1 MSISIA
7 MATFNGERFLEPQLA
22 SIAAQTRLPDEFV
35 ISDDGSSDRTLD
47 IVHTFAK
54 VAPFEVRIL
63 KKDKRLGFSDNFIFA
78 AKNTRHPLIAFCDQ
92 DDVWLPE
99 KLETGLRRIEADG
112 SLLAMHTLMRT
123 DESLNPIGRVT
134 QDIKGDSVTEPLTV
148 LPYKFGWGNTMLFRR
163 TLLEVI
169 NPAERPRQPED
180 TGPLS
185 HDRWIYALADGLGRV
200 SNIAAPLI
208 LYRQHGTNVVG
219 LEKRDVRRYFTH
231 RWIKAVPYARERL
244 VYYRAMSAVFIQI
257 AERSVLFQAQAL
269 AAAQKYASMSIPLQ
283 DRLETYD
290 GPSFAGRLAAY
301 RRCQQTQN
309 FGPLSGLKHVL
320 VGVSGLHKLVESSV
334 NNAPAPAPTSPG
346 DGSSGSAVGSA
357 GARDSVTP

>member
-1 MSISIA
+1 MSVSIA
-7 MATFNGERFLEPQLA
+7 MATFNGERFLEAQLA
-22 SIAAQTRLPDEFV
+22 SIGGQTQLPAELV

-47 IVHTFAK
+47 IVHAFAK
-54 VAPFEVRIL
+54 TAPFEVRIL
-63 KKDKRLGFSDNFIFA
+63 KKDKRLGYSDNFLFA

-112 SLLAMHTLMRT
+112 SLLALHTLTET
-123 DESLNPIGRVT
+123 DGALNPIGQVT
-134 QDIKGDSVTEPLTV
+134 QDIKGDAVTEPLTV
-148 LPYKFGWGNTMLFRR
+148 LPYKFGWGNTMLFSR

-169 NPAERPRQPED
+169 NPAKRPRQQEE

-219 LEKRDVRRYFTH
+219 LEKRDFRRYLTH
-231 RWIKAVPYARERL
+231 RWIKAVPHARERL
-244 VYYRAMSAVFIQI
+244 IYYRAMSAVFTQI
-257 AERSVLFQAQAL
+257 AGRSVLFQAQAL
-269 AAAQKYASMSIPLQ
+269 AAAQKYASMSIPLR

-290 GPSFAGRLAAY
+290 GPSFAGRFAAY
-301 RRCQQTQN
+301 RRFQQAQN
-309 FGPLSGLKHVL
+309 FGPLSGFKHVFL
-320 VGVSGLHKLVESSV
+320 GVSGLHKFVETSL
-334 NNAPAPAPTSPG
+334 NNAPAPETISQG
-346 DGSSGSAVGSA
+346 DGSSGSTVGSA